1 MPQGD
6 LVVNFA
12 ILRAAAEDI
21 QSTTNTM
28 NSELDGLKQA
38 LAPIV
43 AAWDGDAKTA
53 YATKQ
58 AQWDTAAADLN
69 NLLASIK
76 GAVIR
81 SADTMEARERSNM
94 SRFEA

>member
-21 QSTTNTM
+21 NSTTNTM

-38 LAPIV
+38 LSGIV
-43 AAWDGDAKTA
+43 AAWDGDAKTQ
-53 YATKQ
+53 YAAKQ
-58 AQWDTAAADLN
+58 AQWDAAAFDLN
-69 NLLASIK
+69 NLLTSIK

-81 SADTMEARERSNM
+81 SADLMEARERSNM
-94 SRFEA
+94 QRFE